1 MPKGTERI
9 SQKKRYNATPSNQHA
24 NFQFLSTFSISGS
37 LWGKSTVVWWRDRAL
52 IYSIRIWLGESR
64 GGFDKCERVVVGPF
78 PLTFLSHTQA
88 NPILII
94 APHSP
99 RPPIKTCYA
108 IHQRKKMPMAVV
120 ISFCSTFGGIIISG
134 IPKHFFFLGGGEQK
148 TTILFIAANLSCGFL
163 CLWPFRKC
171 LSIPISFSHIRT
183 HLFLFSPL
191 DNIGSLA
198 MFICNYSLT
207 FGV

>member
-1 MPKGTERI
+1 MP
-9 SQKKRYNATPSNQHA
+9 
-24 NFQFLSTFSISGS
+24 
-37 LWGKSTVVWWRDRAL
+37 VVWWRDRAL

-64 GGFDKCERVVVGPF
+64 GGFDKCERAVVGPF

-108 IHQRKKMPMAVV
+108 IHQRKKMPMAVI

-134 IPKHFFFLGGGEQK
+134 ILTHFLEGRDKNKRQ
-148 TTILFIAANLSCGFL
+148 LYIAANLSCGFL

-183 HLFLFSPL
+183 HLFCSPL
-191 DNIGSLA
+191 LITLGPL
-198 MFICNYSLT
+198 
-207 FGV
+207 